1 VQTDTHHE
9 ADTHDETGTQA
20 GAPAYAEPV
29 ARRRRPWLIYALI
42 AAGLVLAALVGRYFA
57 SAGAARNAHA
67 GRPVAAV
74 AVAKVVPADI
84 PVTVSAIGTVT
95 PIDTAIVRTQ
105 LAGNLFAILFREGQ
119 QVHAGQ
125 VIAQI
130 DPRPYQLALQQ
141 AQANRQRDT
150 AQLNAARIDLA
161 RYQTLLR
168 EDSIARQQVDTQA
181 ALVKQLQ
188 GTVGADRAAI
198 GTAQLNLNYSSIK
211 APVDGVIGLKQVTV
225 GNYVTPGDAAGI
237 AVITRTDP
245 IDVQFALPQTQL
257 SSIRRTAASPA
268 GLPVTALDQDNKTV
282 LAHGRFSTFD
292 NQISTATGTVN
303 AKARFPNPGAAG
315 RQALF
320 PNQFV
325 NVSMLID
332 TLHHVNTVPVSA
344 VRHGAPGDFTF
355 VVQPNNRVKLTVVTT
370 GPSDGNNIAIL
381 TGLNEGQTVVSE
393 GADGLDDGSQVR
405 LPGGR
410 GGRAGWRGHG
420 GGAASDDAGNP
431 EAGRAP
437 GGWGGHHHRH
447 APSQ

>member
-1 VQTDTHHE
+1 MQTDTR
-9 ADTHDETGTQA
+9 DETGTHD
-20 GAPAYAEPV
+20 GTDTHEETGTYVEPV
-29 ARRRRPWLIYALI
+29 ERRRPWLIYALI
-42 AAGLVLAALVGRYFA
+42 AAGLVLAALIGRYFA
-57 SAGAARNAHA
+57 SAGAAKNAHA

-74 AVAKVVPADI
+74 AVAKVVPADV

-95 PIDTAIVRTQ
+95 PIDTATVRTQ

-141 AQANRQRDT
+141 AQANLQRDK

-188 GTVGADRAAI
+188 GTAGADQAAI
-198 GTAQLNLNYSSIK
+198 GTAQLNLNYTSIK
-211 APVDGVIGLKQVTV
+211 APVDGVIGLKQVSV
-225 GNYVTPGDAAGI
+225 GNYVTPGDTNGI

-257 SSIRRTAASPA
+257 SSIRRSAASPA
-268 GLPVTALDQDNKTV
+268 GLPVTALDQDNHTV
-282 LAHGRFSTFD
+282 LAHGSFSTFD
-292 NQISTATGTVN
+292 NQISTTTGTVN
-303 AKARFPNPGAAG
+303 AKARFANPGAAG

-344 VRHGAPGDFTF
+344 VRHGAPGDFAF
-355 VVQPNNRVKLTVVTT
+355 VIQPNSTVKLTVVTT
-370 GPSDGNNIAIL
+370 GPSDGTNIAIL
-381 TGLNEGQTVVSE
+381 SGLNAGQTVVSE
-393 GADGLDDGSQVR
+393 GADGLDDGSQVKI
-405 LPGGR
+405 PGGR
-410 GGRAGWRGHG
+410 GGRGRHG
-420 GGAASDDAGNP
+420 G
-431 EAGRAP
+431 AP
-437 GGWGGHHHRH
+437 GGNNDADNAGGNAPTGPGGHHHRH
-447 APSQ
+447 AAAQ